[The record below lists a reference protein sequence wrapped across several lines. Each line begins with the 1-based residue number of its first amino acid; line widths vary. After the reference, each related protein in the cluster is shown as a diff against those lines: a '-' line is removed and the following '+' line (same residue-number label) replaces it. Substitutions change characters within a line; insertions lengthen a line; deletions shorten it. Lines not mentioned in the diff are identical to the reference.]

1 MCVRLTRFA
10 PPADRPSRK
19 ANPPR
24 QLAAK
29 GGAAAAA
36 AKENAATRASALKVR
51 PEMMMMSH
59 RNHRT
64 CRAFHASGAP
74 RRVRLSARRRA
85 PRAARL

>member
-36 AKENAATRASALKVR
+36 EKKENAATRASALKVR
-51 PEMMMMSH
+51 PEMMMSH

-74 RRVRLSARRRA
+74 RRVRLRARRRA
-85 PRAARL
+85 PRAALL